1 MHRLGDPQPNT
12 NRQPHNHRPNRDL
25 SPELRARLQAPHR
38 VPALR
43 PPLLSQLRLLKR
55 LLARP
60 YRALLVC
67 ARGLLLRE
75 REPAGAAKGLGLGQA
90 GLEIGFVGAEVGF
103 GVCFC
108 GLLGEGGGGVVVVEG
123 GEGGGVAGARW
134 GEGED

>member
-1 MHRLGDPQPNT
+1 M
-12 NRQPHNHRPNRDL
+12 
-25 SPELRARLQAPHR
+25 
-38 VPALR
+38 
-43 PPLLSQLRLLKR
+43 
-55 LLARP
+55 
-60 YRALLVC
+60 
-67 ARGLLLRE
+67 RE

-134 GEGED
+134 GEGEDRVDVFDCVEGLLGAGGDGEPDGEIGVGGHCVGVWECGRLREGVVVGGVRWVEIVRVDWRY